1 MGFQALPYSDS
12 RSGLQIRYL
21 ESACGK
27 NAGVIVPL
35 PYSDSGS
42 IYQIKRLEV
51 LLDIFA
57 GISAA
62 KVSLLVVL
70 LALGLGASINTEL
83 ESHPLRQILP

>member
-1 MGFQALPYSDS
+1 MGQCALYSG
-12 RSGLQIRYL
+12 SGFVLRNSYL
-21 ESACGK
+21 ESSCGIT
-27 NAGVIVPL
+27 AGVWPL

-42 IYQIKRLEV
+42 IYQIKRLEA

-62 KVSLLVVL
+62 KASLLVVL